1 MTTARSVF
9 EHDGAHR
16 NETVTV
22 PGSVLTPGVHRLF
35 LMTER
40 DGTCNSVSTG
50 TVFPNQLT
58 PQDGI
63 ISGGISVPI
72 KVT

>member
-1 MTTARSVF
+1 MTI
-9 EHDGAHR
+9 
-16 NETVTV
+16 

-40 DGTCNSVSTG
+40 DGRCTNVSSG
-50 TVFPNQLT
+50 TVFPNQLV

-72 KVT
+72 KVTASKPR